1 MNIRINLKVF
11 LFLVLLIFT
20 GQIKIYLL
28 IMFFA
33 LLHEIGHILA
43 GLILGLRPEAV
54 SIIPSGFCV
63 KFKTNYDD
71 YNVKIKNASKISLK
85 KLIIAM
91 AGPLVNVI
99 ILIAS
104 YIYIEVTKNMTVF
117 NFQINEII
125 YSNFLILIFN
135 LLPIYPLD
143 GGRIL
148 KEMFNMMYGIIT
160 SYELINKISNITI
173 ILLTILTS
181 IFILQYHN
189 FAVIVVL
196 TYLWLIVI
204 KENRQYSLKKKYYNL
219 LKQS

>member
-1 MNIRINLKVF
+1 M
-11 LFLVLLIFT
+11 
-20 GQIKIYLL
+20 
-28 IMFFA
+28 
-33 LLHEIGHILA
+33 
-43 GLILGLRPEAV
+43 
-54 SIIPSGFCV
+54 
-63 KFKTNYDD
+63 
-71 YNVKIKNASKISLK
+71 
-85 KLIIAM
+85 
-91 AGPLVNVI
+91 
-99 ILIAS
+99 
-104 YIYIEVTKNMTVF
+104 

-148 KEMFNMMYGIIT
+148 KELFNMMYGIIT

-196 TYLWLIVI
+196 AYLWLIVI
-204 KENRQYSLKKKYYNL
+204 KENRQYSLKKKYYDL